1 MTPEYCAGLK
11 PSGCLPWPA
20 DWLLSL
26 LVGLIWPSQAALSGL
41 VSLCLPTSIEKEDS
55 LKLVLRRV
63 TLGPLYTA
71 IFLLFLPAALCAIP
85 LRCLLCLMKKPFQY
99 SVLKKAHTDAEERF
113 LLKSLSGGHVREH
126 QFGIAS
132 ANLCLLPEF
141 LARINNISHSAWRAR
156 TLGERIVVDQFFY
169 GGVPRSI
176 LGLPANGM
184 GKNDV
189 KKSKAARE
197 RFVGGLATHFPRLDF
212 LCLQEMFDWH
222 YSQLLRQELHK
233 VSECVPPPHPLAISL
248 SLCLCLYYLSL
259 CLYLSVSLSVKFNTS
274 LIPCGKFRSPYLGK
288 TITTV

>member
-26 LVGLIWPSQAALSGL
+26 LVALIWPSQAALSGL

-55 LKLVLRRV
+55 LKLILRRV

-71 IFLLFLPAALCAIP
+71 TFLLFLPAALCAIP
-85 LRCLLCLMKKPFQY
+85 LRCLLCLVRKPFQY

-141 LARINNISHSAWRAR
+141 LARINNISHSARRAR
-156 TLGERIVVDQFFY
+156 TIGERIVVDQFFY

-176 LGLPANGM
+176 LGLPDNGM

-212 LCLQEMFDWH
+212 VCLQETFDWH

-233 VSECVPPPHPLAISL
+233 VSEYVPPPTPISL
-248 SLCLCLYYLSL
+248 SLSLSVCLCLSV
-259 CLYLSVSLSVKFNTS
+259 CLSVCLCV
-274 LIPCGKFRSPYLGK
+274 C
-288 TITTV
+288 VC